1 MGKLENIPM
10 RLGRNYPGG
19 PGCSQLNYLLE
30 KADSKEEQIDEI
42 LSILASEFAEEEEFQ
57 HFLR

>member
-1 MGKLENIPM
+1 MVLRAPREI
-10 RLGRNYPGG
+10 
-19 PGCSQLNYLLE
+19 LLE
-30 KADSKEEQIDEI
+30 SADLEEEQIDEI